1 MLQDPLT
8 LYKLI
13 VLYMLDRVTFPLT
26 AAQISDFILEQE
38 YTNFLTLQQI
48 MSELTEA
55 GMLSSQTIG
64 NRTLLKI
71 TPEGSETLHFFDNRI
86 SLSIK
91 QDIDTYFRENEMTLR
106 NEVSV
111 QSHYY
116 KSTSGEYEANLIAK
130 DKNITLIN
138 LTLSVPT
145 EEIARGICEN
155 WQPKNEQIYQY
166 LIQELF

>member
-1 MLQDPLT
+1 
-8 LYKLI
+8 
-13 VLYMLDRVTFPLT
+13 
-26 AAQISDFILEQE
+26 
-38 YTNFLTLQQI
+38 
-48 MSELTEA
+48 MSELTDA

>member
-1 MLQDPLT
+1 
-8 LYKLI
+8 
-13 VLYMLDRVTFPLT
+13 MLDRVTFPLT

-91 QDIDTYFRENEMTLR
+91 QDIDAYFRENEMTLR

>member
-13 VLYMLDRVTFPLT
+13 VLYMLNRVNFPLT
-26 AAQISDFILEQE
+26 AAQIQNFILEQD
-38 YTNFLTLQQI
+38 YTNFLTLQQVFA
-48 MSELTEA
+48 ELEDA

-64 NRTLLKI
+64 NRTQLKI
-71 TPEGSETLHFFDNRI
+71 TEEGIQTLHYFDSRI
-86 SLSIK
+86 SPSTK
-91 QDIDTYFRENEMTLR
+91 QDIDDYLQKNEMTLR
-106 NEVSV
+106 NEISV

-130 DKNITLIN
+130 DRNITLVN

-145 EEIARGICEN
+145 EELARSICEN
-155 WQPKNEQIYQY
+155 WQTKNTEIYQY
-166 LIQELF
+166 LIQALF

>member
-91 QDIDTYFRENEMTLR
+91 QDIDAYFRENEMTLR

>member
-1 MLQDPLT
+1 MLQDTLT

-13 VLYMLDRVTFPLT
+13 VLYMLDRVAFPLT
-26 AAQISDFILEQE
+26 AAQIRDFILEQE
-38 YTNFLTLQQI
+38 YTDFLTLQQVFA
-48 MSELTEA
+48 ELKDA
-55 GMLSSQTIG
+55 GMLTSQVMG
-64 NRTLLKI
+64 NRTQLSI
-71 TPEGSETLHFFDNRI
+71 TEDGVQTLHYFDSRI
-86 SLSIK
+86 SPATK
-91 QDIDTYFRENEMTLR
+91 QDIDEYLLKNEMTLR

-111 QSHYY
+111 QSRYY

-130 DKNITLIN
+130 DRTITLIN

-155 WQPKNEQIYQY
+155 WQNKNEAIYQY